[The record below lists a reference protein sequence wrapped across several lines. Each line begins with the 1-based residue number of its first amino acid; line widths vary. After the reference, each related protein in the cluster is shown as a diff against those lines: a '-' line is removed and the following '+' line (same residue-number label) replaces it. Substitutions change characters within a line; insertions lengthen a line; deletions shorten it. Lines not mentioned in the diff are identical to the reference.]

1 MSDQARADVAAA
13 HAGSGAS
20 RVDGRVI
27 LLNGGTQGLGAAT
40 ARLLAER
47 GAAGLVLAGRSRTDG
62 EALAE
67 ELDSATTKA
76 IFIEADLSDPEAV
89 AGVLAATDEAFG
101 VVHGLVN
108 IAANTERGDIWNTDV
123 ALWDRIMN
131 LNLRTPFLM
140 LQGVARIMVRENVA
154 GSVVTIGSMT
164 GHGGQHFLFPYAVSK
179 GALHTFTKN
188 SAYALMRQHIRV
200 NLLNLGWMDTP
211 NEHSIQ
217 VGFHKLPEDWLVAA
231 EAAQPFGRLIKPI
244 EAARVITFLLSDESG
259 MMTGVS
265 LDYDQAVQGAGDA
278 PKPPANL
285 NTHSS

>member
-1 MSDQARADVAAA
+1 MTTSDGIP
-13 HAGSGAS
+13 GSAAS
-20 RVDGRVI
+20 RVDGKVI
-27 LLNGGTQGLGAAT
+27 VISGGTQGLGAAT

-47 GAAGLVLAGRSRTDG
+47 GAAGLVLAGRSRADG
-62 EALAE
+62 ESLAD
-67 ELDSATTKA
+67 ELGSSTTKV
-76 IFIEADLSDPEAV
+76 IFVEAELADPEAV
-89 AGVLAATDEAFG
+89 AEVIAKTDEAFG
-101 VVHGLVN
+101 VVHGLAN

-123 ALWDRIMN
+123 ELWDRLMN
-131 LNLRTPFLM
+131 LNVRTPFLM

-188 SAYALMRQHIRV
+188 AAYALMRQHIRV

-217 VGFHKLPEDWLVAA
+217 VGFHKLPQDWLVGA
-231 EAAQPFGRLIKPI
+231 EAAQPFGRLIKPQ

-265 LDYDQAVQGAGDA
+265 LDYDQAVVGAGDA
-278 PKPPANL
+278 PKPPADL
-285 NTHSS
+285 STHSS